1 MTASAWLRVIGIGED
16 GLDGLSPRCRKY
28 VEEAEVLAGGAR
40 HLAFVP
46 SSTAEK
52 LAWGTPF
59 SDSLDAI
66 ASHRDKRVVVL
77 ASGDPMNYG
86 VGVALAQRFNAE
98 EMAIFPAAG
107 AFSLACARLGWSRA
121 EVETLTLHGRP
132 LSLLNVH
139 LRPGARLLI
148 LAEDGTTPA
157 AVAAALRDKG
167 YGPSRLTMLARLG
180 GPHEER
186 RDGTAEG
193 WDDASCHDLN
203 TIAVECRI
211 EKGAFVLPRIP
222 GLPDEA
228 FLNDGQL
235 TKQVVRSATL
245 AALAPLPGALLW
257 DVGAGSG
264 AIAIEWLRT
273 EPTSQAVAVERDPV
287 RAERIVEN
295 AEALG
300 VPRLGVITGEAP
312 QALASLASPD
322 AVLVGGGVSGDGLL
336 EACWEALAPGGR
348 LVANAVTEKGKDR
361 LAAFFRAEGGRL
373 TRIAVSHAESEAG
386 DTPLAWHD
394 KHPVTQLAVEKAR

>member
-1 MTASAWLRVIGIGED
+1 MTVSPWLRVIGIGED
-16 GLDGLSPRCRKY
+16 GLDGLSPRCKQY
-28 VEEAEVLAGGAR
+28 VEEADVLVGGAR
-40 HLAFVP
+40 HLAFIS

-52 LAWGTPF
+52 LVWGTPF

-66 ASHRDKRVVVL
+66 AGHRDKRVVVL
-77 ASGDPMNYG
+77 ASGDPMDYG
-86 VGVALAQRFNAE
+86 VGVTLAQRFSAE

-121 EVETLTLHGRP
+121 EVETMTLHGRP

-139 LRPGARLLI
+139 LHPGARLLI
-148 LAEDGTTPA
+148 FAEDGTTPD

-167 YGPSRLTMLARLG
+167 YGPSRLTILARLG

-193 WDDASCHDLN
+193 WDDAPCHDLN

-211 EKGAFVLPRIP
+211 EKGASVLPRVP

-235 TKQVVRSATL
+235 TKQTVRSATL

-264 AIAIEWLRT
+264 AIAIEWLRA
-273 EPTSQAVAVERDPV
+273 EPTSRAVAVERDPA
-287 RAERIVEN
+287 RAGRVAAN

-300 VPRLGVITGEAP
+300 VPHIEVITGEAP
-312 QALASLASPD
+312 QALAGLAPPD
-322 AVLVGGGVSGDGLL
+322 AIFVGGGVSGNGLL
-336 EACWEALAPGGR
+336 ETCWGVLKPGGR
-348 LVANAVTEKGKDR
+348 LVANTVTEKGQER
-361 LAAFFRAEGGRL
+361 LAAFFRTEGGRL
-373 TRIAVSHAESEAG
+373 TRIALSHAESG
-386 DTPLAWHD
+386 PGNTSLGWYD
-394 KHPVTQLAVEKAR
+394 KHPVIQLVVEKAS

>member
-1 MTASAWLRVIGIGED
+1 
-16 GLDGLSPRCRKY
+16 
-28 VEEAEVLAGGAR
+28 VEEADVLVGGAR

-66 ASHRDKRVVVL
+66 AGHRDKRVVVL

-86 VGVALAQRFNAE
+86 VGVTLAQRFSAE
-98 EMAIFPAAG
+98 EMVIFPAAG

-132 LSLLNVH
+132 LSFLNVH

-148 LAEDGTTPA
+148 LAEDGTTPD

-180 GPHEER
+180 GPYEER

-193 WDDASCHDLN
+193 WDDAPCHDLN

-211 EKGAFVLPRIP
+211 EKGASVLPRVP

-235 TKQVVRSATL
+235 TKQAVRSAAL

-264 AIAIEWLRT
+264 AIAIEWLRA
-273 EPTSQAVAVERDPV
+273 EPTSRAVAVERDPV
-287 RAERIVEN
+287 RAGRVAEN

-300 VPRLGVITGEAP
+300 VPHLEVITGEAP
-312 QALASLASPD
+312 QALAGLAPPD
-322 AVLVGGGVSGDGLL
+322 AIFVGGGVSGNGLL
-336 EACWEALAPGGR
+336 ETCWRVLNPGGR
-348 LVANAVTEKGKDR
+348 LVANTVTEKGQER
-361 LAAFFRAEGGRL
+361 LAAFFRTEGGRL
-373 TRIAVSHAESEAG
+373 TRIAVSHAESGPCNTSLE
-386 DTPLAWHD
+386 WYD
-394 KHPVTQLAVEKAR
+394 KHPVTQLVVEKSS